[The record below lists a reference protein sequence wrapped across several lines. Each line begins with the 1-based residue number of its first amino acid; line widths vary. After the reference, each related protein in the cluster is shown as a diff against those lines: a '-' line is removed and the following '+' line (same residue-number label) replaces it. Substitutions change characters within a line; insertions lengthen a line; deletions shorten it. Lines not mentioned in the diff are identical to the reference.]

1 MVADEQEENWSE
13 ATPESD
19 SWERWSGSNSNW
31 SYRSNNSGW
40 YDWKA
45 DYDRNYD
52 NWSDCGGSQYT
63 AGGSSH
69 YSDHWGRGYLSHHD
83 RHGEDYGRAHRWE
96 DVGGD
101 DYGRGRVQD
110 APSNHR
116 QWVNWEDCGGD
127 DEVGQ
132 QSTSDAM
139 ELATPASPQVWQS
152 RDPFNK
158 PSGQVPSG
166 NPSVAGNS
174 NSQGAGTTGKLS
186 SSYPPIFYARPG
198 ESWEEYWRSVSFWI
212 ASEGRA
218 LPAEMRGPRLM
229 QQLRERAAKIVQ
241 HLTVEEVSGADGVD
255 VIKKTIE
262 ASPIIKILDQKKVD
276 KRRQKFLR
284 LQRLPQESIESFLNR
299 AEIYRKENQSSP
311 EYQVGTKFYIGH
323 LLDAARFTKRDLA
336 LIKAASGGVLDDEA
350 AVTNSMID
358 LADQLEGQSGCPIGK
373 GEPTLD
379 QEDKY
384 LVQKATTSGTSST
397 ASTSVD
403 SYAGQRNSFRR
414 KPFRRFPRRK
424 VRDALM
430 AILEED
436 DQDEGDPDQDWAAMQ
451 LQDALGEDSVDEED
465 EDAMTSFSNPM
476 SSGSSTPEQSVLVS
490 SQGSAVPDSKE
501 FMEIYAQEYK
511 ARQRVREIKKMRQY
525 FQKGK
530 GGGKGGRDPAAQRW
544 IEEQQKTEPCF
555 LCHKLG
561 HWSQECPYRTSKQS
575 GPHSTNVTFPAAVS
589 QRTEWDLLEEM
600 AGGQA
605 YMVHAASTAS
615 PSSYPPKS
623 TFMVNNTPVVN
634 EVCWSMEEMKN
645 MMILDLGCMKTVAG
659 TDWVNPLVKQLKQQ
673 NRFVKVGTRT

>member
-1 MVADEQEENWSE
+1 
-13 ATPESD
+13 
-19 SWERWSGSNSNW
+19 
-31 SYRSNNSGW
+31 
-40 YDWKA
+40 
-45 DYDRNYD
+45 
-52 NWSDCGGSQYT
+52 
-63 AGGSSH
+63 
-69 YSDHWGRGYLSHHD
+69 
-83 RHGEDYGRAHRWE
+83 
-96 DVGGD
+96 
-101 DYGRGRVQD
+101 
-110 APSNHR
+110 
-116 QWVNWEDCGGD
+116 
-127 DEVGQ
+127 
-132 QSTSDAM
+132 
-139 ELATPASPQVWQS
+139 
-152 RDPFNK
+152 
-158 PSGQVPSG
+158 
-166 NPSVAGNS
+166 
-174 NSQGAGTTGKLS
+174 
-186 SSYPPIFYARPG
+186 
-198 ESWEEYWRSVSFWI
+198 
-212 ASEGRA
+212 
-218 LPAEMRGPRLM
+218 M

-397 ASTSVD
+397 ASTSAG

-436 DQDEGDPDQDWAAMQ
+436 DQDEGDPEQDWAAMQ
-451 LQDALGEDSVDEED
+451 LQEAMGEDSVDEED

-490 SQGSAVPDSKE
+490 SQGSAAPESNA

-561 HWSQECPYRTSKQS
+561 HWSQECPYIEPRNSQVRTPPMSRSRPWFHS
-575 GPHSTNVTFPAAVS
+575 GPNGICSKRWQVVRHTWCMQLQPPARLHTLRS
-589 QRTEWDLLEEM
+589 Q
-600 AGGQA
+600 
-605 YMVHAASTAS
+605 
-615 PSSYPPKS
+615 
-623 TFMVNNTPVVN
+623 
-634 EVCWSMEEMKN
+634 
-645 MMILDLGCMKTVAG
+645 
-659 TDWVNPLVKQLKQQ
+659 PLW
-673 NRFVKVGTRT
+673 